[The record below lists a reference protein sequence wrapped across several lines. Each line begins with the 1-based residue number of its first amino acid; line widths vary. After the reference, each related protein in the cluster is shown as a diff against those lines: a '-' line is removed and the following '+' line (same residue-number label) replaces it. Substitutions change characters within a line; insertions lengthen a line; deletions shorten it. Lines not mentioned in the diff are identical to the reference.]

1 MKRLLLSLAMLL
13 GTLVGRAQSYDITDF
28 ITNAPWTLTPR
39 EVELN
44 YQGVESYPLLEAL
57 YPISGEA
64 FEKLMPILDPN
75 DCCTYSGFS
84 FGEFDAYVALCA
96 DNYDGHFEALFS
108 FISPEQTEG
117 VAPEVVLMGLYSQ
130 LYSQLGEPSAEETE
144 VQSLPNG
151 ISLHLF
157 DSWISADCGITIFC
171 ITIPEISEEP
181 LLYGYIAIYDPGE
194 EYVEEVEYTVEAPTA
209 EAVAES
215 PTEAVAEEPATSTPL
230 ALQDISYLINNAPWG
245 CSRAVFEEM
254 FVDRTAHISEALKHA
269 PNILQKITEYFTTER
284 VISGYAVG
292 DYELYIEYPFYGEDH
307 TSLSSLTAII
317 VPEGEVTTEVLANV
331 AQSLT
336 ATLGSPFMEGTEVY
350 TVEQNEN
357 LVQTMQNTWVTE
369 QSIVYISTICPKDD
383 LEHPLV
389 GFIRIADINMFLKS
403 AEEEE
408 EKTNEEELEELWEQ
422 VSAFEN
428 DNEAHMHFRGIS
440 LNKEIYEFCKELEGL
455 GYTKVEEEKDSSVN
469 IWLTGYY
476 GGEECV
482 IYVCSTPSSN
492 KVFLVRVLFAKTSS
506 WNSLRSTYNTF
517 QRRLT
522 NKFGE
527 PEVVEQFQNVY
538 EEGSGLEMAGL
549 ESGHIRLLSEYN
561 NSEKTGLGFIQLSV
575 TAANYEGY
583 VFISFYDSINLILRE
598 KELEEQM

>member
-1 MKRLLLSLAMLL
+1 MLL

-39 EVELN
+39 EFALN
-44 YQGVESYPLLEAL
+44 YEGAESYPIVEAL
-57 YPISGEA
+57 FPISGNA
-64 FEKLMPILDPN
+64 NSKLAAILDPE
-75 DCCTYSGFS
+75 DCYTFSGFVLDYNDV
-84 FGEFDAYVALCA
+84 EMYVS
-96 DNYDGHFEALFS
+96 LFAENEDS
-108 FISPEQTEG
+108 HIYNIMAFITP
-117 VAPEVVLMGLYSQ
+117 
-130 LYSQLGEPSAEETE
+130 EETE
-144 VQSLPNG
+144 DVPAGVVIEELRFRLAEKIGAPSSTEVETEEVADG
-151 ISLHLF
+151 LF
-157 DSWISADCGITIFC
+157 MHIYHCWWSADTGIATFC
-171 ITIPEISEEP
+171 FTSPEESDEP
-181 LLYGYIAIYDPGE
+181 LLYGYAALYDPGE

-209 EAVAES
+209 EAEA
-215 PTEAVAEEPATSTPL
+215 TEVVTEEPTTSTPL

-269 PNILQKITEYFTTER
+269 PNILQTITEYFTTER

-350 TVEQNEN
+350 SVEQNEN

-369 QSIVYISTICPKDD
+369 QSVVYISTICPKDD

-389 GFIRIADINMFLKS
+389 GFIRIADINMFLNS

-440 LNKEIYEFCKELEGL
+440 LNKDIYEFCKELEGL